1 MKRPTAP
8 VPEPRATVRRGRLA
22 IARLCLLLGAICAIA
37 ATVVGLPVVQLL
49 PGGTTGPVELH
60 LTAQAVWALLGIGLL
75 IAGNVIVAGEFNR
88 IDWEWQLEDLL

>member
-1 MKRPTAP
+1 MKRPT

-22 IARLCLLLGAICAIA
+22 IARLCLLLGAVCGIA

-49 PGGTTGPVELH
+49 PGAPAAEPELH
-60 LTAQAVWALLGIGLL
+60 LTAQAVWALLGIALL
-75 IAGNVIVAGEFNR
+75 IAGNVLVAGEFNR